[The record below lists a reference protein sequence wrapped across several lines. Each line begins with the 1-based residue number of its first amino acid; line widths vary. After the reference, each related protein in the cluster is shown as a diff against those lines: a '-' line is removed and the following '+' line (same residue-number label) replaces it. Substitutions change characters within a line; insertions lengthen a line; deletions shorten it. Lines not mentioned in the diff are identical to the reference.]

1 MMTMIR
7 NVVFDLGGVLVGL
20 DIERCR
26 AAFRSLGMDAVA
38 RVIDPCY
45 PAEMIGRL
53 ESGQIT
59 FHEACDEMRDLC
71 KRPDITD
78 EQIAWAYGEFL
89 TGVAPEKIE
98 MLETLRRRGIRTY
111 VLSNNNPASM
121 RCIRAMFAAGGRSM
135 DECFDHIYLSY
146 QMRLLKPSE
155 AIFRSMIDHSG
166 MKPEETLFI
175 DDGARNVEAARA
187 LGFSVYMPSPED
199 DFLPL
204 LDTIGK

>member
-7 NVVFDLGGVLVGL
+7 NVVFDLGGVLVDL

-26 AAFRSLGMDAVA
+26 EAFRSLGMDAVA

-53 ESGQIT
+53 ECGEIS
-59 FHEACDEMRDLC
+59 FHEACDEMRTLC
-71 KRPDITD
+71 DRPDITD

-89 TGVAPEKIE
+89 TGIDPRKIE
-98 MLETLRRRGIRTY
+98 MLESLRRRGIRTY

-121 RCIRAMFAAGGRSM
+121 RCIREMFAREGRTM
-135 DECFDHIYLSY
+135 DDLFDYIYLSY
-146 QMRLLKPSE
+146 RMRLLKPSE

-166 MKPEETLFI
+166 MVPEQTLFI
-175 DDGARNVEAARA
+175 DDGKRNVEAARA
-187 LGFSVYMPSPED
+187 LGFAVYMPAAKE

-204 LDTIGK
+204 LDLIGK